1 MQPLFLSNCPCIKEY
16 MKSVGSIFIAMI
28 VFFFVSCDK
37 EPVSLNENYIP
48 VNKCQSYNQD
58 GEKLTLCLDSIV
70 QDSRCPINAVC
81 IWQGVAVARFT
92 VDTKNND
99 HVIELATAPLLQ
111 YKKDTIVAGFK
122 IELINIAPHPEM
134 GKPLNYD
141 EYVAEVKVS
150 KQ

>member
-1 MQPLFLSNCPCIKEY
+1 MQPLLNSNCHSIKEF
-16 MKSVGSIFIAMI
+16 MKFVGSIFIVMI

-37 EPVSLNENYIP
+37 EPASLNENYIP
-48 VNKCQSYNQD
+48 VNKCQSYYQD

-70 QDSRCPINAVC
+70 QDSRCPINAFC

-111 YKKDTIVAGFK
+111 YNKDTIVAGFK

-134 GKPLNYD
+134 GKPLHYD

-150 KQ
+150 KL